1 MSSEMLPPMDHAHRW
16 DWEVPRT
23 YAAAGLTSS
32 LSPLLSA
39 PLGTEFHVGMEQQPV
54 ADCESSHGSL
64 PFSASVPTTM
74 GLPSFSHQGVS
85 PFLHSGLALPLWP
98 TEGGNV

>member
-39 PLGTEFHVGMEQQPV
+39 PLGT
-54 ADCESSHGSL
+54 
-64 PFSASVPTTM
+64 
-74 GLPSFSHQGVS
+74 
-85 PFLHSGLALPLWP
+85 
-98 TEGGNV
+98 